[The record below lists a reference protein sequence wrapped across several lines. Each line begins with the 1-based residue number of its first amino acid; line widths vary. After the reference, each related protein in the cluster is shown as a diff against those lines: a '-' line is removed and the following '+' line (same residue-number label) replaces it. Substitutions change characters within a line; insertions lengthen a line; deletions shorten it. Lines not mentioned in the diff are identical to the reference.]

1 MYVSVDFFLSCLY
14 TMDIA
19 DHASQALP
27 IWNAKHRHSCCE
39 MRVIYRMTKYYINHI
54 ETGE

>member
-1 MYVSVDFFLSCLY
+1 MYVSVDFSLSCLY

-19 DHASQALP
+19 DHASRALP
-27 IWNAKHRHSCCE
+27 IWNATHRHSCCE
-39 MRVIYRMTKYYINHI
+39 MRVMQRITEYYINHI